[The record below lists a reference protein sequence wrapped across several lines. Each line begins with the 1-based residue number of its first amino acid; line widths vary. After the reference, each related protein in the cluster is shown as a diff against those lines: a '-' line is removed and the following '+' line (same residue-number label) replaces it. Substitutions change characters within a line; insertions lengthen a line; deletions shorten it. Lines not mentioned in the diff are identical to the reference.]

1 MLTGPPLKFHGTRDI
16 LVTQRRSAEVSATQ
30 PRLTL
35 TGFAKIFQS
44 ATDNFSLFSTELRNN
59 QGVSCFVFR

>member
-1 MLTGPPLKFHGTRDI
+1 VGFYPHVEGAVTKFD
-16 LVTQRRSAEVSATQ
+16 VTQRRSAEVSATQ